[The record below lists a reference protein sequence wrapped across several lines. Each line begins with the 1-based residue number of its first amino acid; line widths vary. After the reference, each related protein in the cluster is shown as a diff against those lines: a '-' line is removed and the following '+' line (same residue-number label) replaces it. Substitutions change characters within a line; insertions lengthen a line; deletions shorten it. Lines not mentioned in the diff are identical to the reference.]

1 MDFKRRKKAVE
12 ALLLPFLGIFAF
24 VGTASAAPDSLRVET
39 TETSFEQTVTPLIDR
54 IAVRTNAFD
63 WMLTIPNIGFEMDL
77 NGSEY
82 NNITL
87 GLSAKYNW
95 NTLHY
100 NMNTGNTYAPPT
112 AYNLLDIRPEAR
124 YWFRTRKGPR
134 TKAAMNLENFLK
146 NRKDPKTWRANY
158 VGVYTNYANYSF
170 KLGQKGMQGHVFGFG
185 LSAGYSVPMYEYS
198 NGAIDVELGASVGLQ
213 LCTRDMFAH
222 NPDGYFYVPVVKGT
236 KDLHLTPF
244 PVVSDVRVAFVWR
257 HKSIKDKVKEDVER
271 NRVKRVFNTIESD
284 YNYNDQSKSRYDED
298 LKNTLSNRDRER
310 IMANDSLYRAGF
322 MKNLNEQEATLRGYV
337 PMQFSDEFKQ
347 DPRVYEIVKEYEEK
361 LYKLITQRKKEAIR
375 LFEKEWAQAKSGAA
389 KAKAEAAKAKAEA
402 EKKAKADAPKDA
414 AKEKVEK
421 TPKQEKAPKEAKA
434 QKEKKVKEEKQ
445 KKEKAEKE

>member
-1 MDFKRRKKAVE
+1 M
-12 ALLLPFLGIFAF
+12 
-24 VGTASAAPDSLRVET
+24 
-39 TETSFEQTVTPLIDR
+39 
-54 IAVRTNAFD
+54 
-63 WMLTIPNIGFEMDL
+63 
-77 NGSEY
+77 
-82 NNITL
+82 
-87 GLSAKYNW
+87 
-95 NTLHY
+95 
-100 NMNTGNTYAPPT
+100 
-112 AYNLLDIRPEAR
+112 
-124 YWFRTRKGPR
+124 
-134 TKAAMNLENFLK
+134 
-146 NRKDPKTWRANY
+146 
-158 VGVYTNYANYSF
+158 
-170 KLGQKGMQGHVFGFG
+170 
-185 LSAGYSVPMYEYS
+185 
-198 NGAIDVELGASVGLQ
+198 
-213 LCTRDMFAH
+213 
-222 NPDGYFYVPVVKGT
+222 
-236 KDLHLTPF
+236 
-244 PVVSDVRVAFVWR
+244 
-257 HKSIKDKVKEDVER
+257 
-271 NRVKRVFNTIESD
+271 KRVFNTIESD

-322 MKNLNEQEATLRGYV
+322 MKNLDEQEATLRGYV